1 MRGPL
6 FVVLAAIFVLP
17 AAAQEKIGLPAS
29 LIEDVFRKADC
40 TNDAGEAVKKKHEVA
55 GDLGGG
61 LKLVDVSC
69 SGGAY
74 NFSSVLF
81 AVDPAKPQE
90 ARSLPFRHWEDEHK
104 GFRPTLAL
112 TFPSYDEKTG
122 RLRTHHKFRGPGD
135 CGHAGLWRWNGM
147 AFEMERYCVKNK
159 CDGDLFDPEEN
170 PAKFGVFPPRTR
182 KK

>member
-1 MRGPL
+1 MRGL
-6 FVVLAAIFVLP
+6 FSVLLIAAFVMP
-17 AAAQEKIGLPAS
+17 AAAQEKIRLPVS
-29 LIEDVFRKADC
+29 LVEEVFGKADC
-40 TNDAGEAVKKKHEVA
+40 TNDAGEAANKAHEIA

-90 ARSLPFRHWEDEHK
+90 ARALLFRHWEDEHK
-104 GFRPTLAL
+104 DFRPAFAL
-112 TFPSYDEKTG
+112 TFPSYDEKTK
-122 RLRTHHKFRGPGD
+122 RLRTYHKFRGPGD
-135 CGHAGLWRWNGM
+135 CGHAGLWRWNGNEF
-147 AFEMERYCVKNK
+147 AMERYWVKNK
-159 CDGDLFDPEEN
+159 CDGALFDPEEN
-170 PAKFGVFPPRTR
+170 PEKFVVFPPRTR